1 MVQDAQMKGYQVLE
15 PLSILIT
22 HLDVVVRRNLHEL
35 IQRQHVKDLINSL
48 ENDNGVLLEEIKK
61 KEIDLSLVQNV
72 IKQLLKE
79 GISIRDLPTIIEGII
94 DGKEIYQNHVDGVTS
109 FVRECISKV
118 ICENAKNP
126 DGKIYAAL
134 FSDSI
139 ELDADVVNNSYQ
151 GYLLNW
157 DLDLESRVVEQVQ
170 RVFKQARL
178 MGREPV
184 LLTRRKD
191 FRFAIVRLL
200 ERYQVEAQ
208 VLCISELAPEIVV
221 DQIAYIE

>member
-94 DGKEIYQNHVDGVTS
+94 DGKKFI
-109 FVRECISKV
+109 
-118 ICENAKNP
+118 
-126 DGKIYAAL
+126 KI
-134 FSDSI
+134 
-139 ELDADVVNNSYQ
+139 
-151 GYLLNW
+151 
-157 DLDLESRVVEQVQ
+157 
-170 RVFKQARL
+170 
-178 MGREPV
+178 M
-184 LLTRRKD
+184 LT
-191 FRFAIVRLL
+191 A
-200 ERYQVEAQ
+200 
-208 VLCISELAPEIVV
+208 
-221 DQIAYIE
+221 

>member
-118 ICENAKNP
+118 ICENAKIRTE
-126 DGKIYAAL
+126 KYM
-134 FSDSI
+134 
-139 ELDADVVNNSYQ
+139 
-151 GYLLNW
+151 
-157 DLDLESRVVEQVQ
+157 Q
-170 RVFKQARL
+170 RSSLIQ
-178 MGREPV
+178 
-184 LLTRRKD
+184 
-191 FRFAIVRLL
+191 
-200 ERYQVEAQ
+200 
-208 VLCISELAPEIVV
+208 SS
-221 DQIAYIE
+221 

>member
-1 MVQDAQMKGYQVLE
+1 MQNQRKIRFLARMDIGFLEHMVQDAQMKGYQVLE

-94 DGKEIYQNHVDGVTS
+94 DGKEIYQKS
-109 FVRECISKV
+109 C
-118 ICENAKNP
+118 
-126 DGKIYAAL
+126 
-134 FSDSI
+134 
-139 ELDADVVNNSYQ
+139 
-151 GYLLNW
+151 
-157 DLDLESRVVEQVQ
+157 
-170 RVFKQARL
+170 
-178 MGREPV
+178 
-184 LLTRRKD
+184 
-191 FRFAIVRLL
+191 
-200 ERYQVEAQ
+200 
-208 VLCISELAPEIVV
+208 
-221 DQIAYIE
+221 